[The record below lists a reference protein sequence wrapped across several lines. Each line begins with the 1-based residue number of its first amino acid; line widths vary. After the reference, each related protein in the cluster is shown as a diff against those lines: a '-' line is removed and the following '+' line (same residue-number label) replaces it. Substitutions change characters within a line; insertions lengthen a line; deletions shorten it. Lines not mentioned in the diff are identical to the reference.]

1 MKAPSKPIHR
11 SPSVHDGMVP
21 PGSSPLSQE
30 RSLSRSGILMPQ
42 SPSPHLRPMTPAS
55 PQFQVHQSPGHPAAQ
70 MIDDGQPKPG
80 FMRINS
86 SGAFQMSCVGGQT
99 MPSGQISP
107 GVSKPR
113 SRPNSHN
120 RRYE

>member
-11 SPSVHDGMVP
+11 SPSMHEAGP

-30 RSLSRSGILMPQ
+30 RSLSRSGVMMPQ

-55 PQFQVHQSPGHPAAQ
+55 PQFHFHQSPSHPGTPQ
-70 MIDDGQPKPG
+70 PMVDDGQPKPG

-86 SGAFQMSCVGGQT
+86 SGGFQMSCVGGQT
-99 MPSGQISP
+99 ITSG
-107 GVSKPR
+107 
-113 SRPNSHN
+113 
-120 RRYE
+120 RYN